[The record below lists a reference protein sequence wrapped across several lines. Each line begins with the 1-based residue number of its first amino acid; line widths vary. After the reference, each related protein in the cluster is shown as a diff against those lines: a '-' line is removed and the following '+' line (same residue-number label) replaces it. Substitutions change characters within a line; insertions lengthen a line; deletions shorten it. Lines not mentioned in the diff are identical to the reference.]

1 MIKAGFL
8 QHFVNFIN
16 SSAVMNT
23 THSKIPVEKLEKEL
37 EEKLKEYS
45 AAEKAG
51 KTHDE
56 LNTIYQEIKNIR
68 YQITMGKD

>member
-8 QHFVNFIN
+8 QHFANFIN
-16 SSAVMNT
+16 SSAIMNT

-37 EEKLKEYS
+37 EEKLKQYS

-51 KTHDE
+51 KSHDE
-56 LNTIYQEIKNIR
+56 LNAIYQEIKNIR
-68 YQITMGKD
+68 YRLTIGKD